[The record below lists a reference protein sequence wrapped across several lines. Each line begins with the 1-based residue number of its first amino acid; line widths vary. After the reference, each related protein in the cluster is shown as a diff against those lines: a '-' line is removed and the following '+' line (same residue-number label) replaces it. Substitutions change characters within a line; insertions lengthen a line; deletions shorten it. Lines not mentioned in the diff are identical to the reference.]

1 MIISILMLAK
11 IANVKTLINRSAWV
25 ITLRLVF
32 ARCTTTKIWIIQIKK
47 KTKELNL
54 KINKYCKKK

>member
-1 MIISILMLAK
+1 MLAK
-11 IANVKTLINRSAWV
+11 IVNVKKRYAWV

>member
-1 MIISILMLAK
+1 MLAK
-11 IANVKTLINRSAWV
+11 IVNVKTVINRYAWV

-54 KINKYCKKK
+54 KINKYCKKNN